1 MMTSRA
7 PKAPKATGRPR
18 KPAAPSPPPIAP
30 VANIPDA
37 PTWLSKPARAE
48 WIRSA
53 ALLVERGTLTDGDLA
68 VLEVFC
74 SAKGRL
80 VEASRL
86 LARDG
91 LTVKGA
97 NGARVKHP
105 AVSIASEA
113 SSLIRTLGQQ
123 LGLTPASRARAA
135 SHAPKARSNGSNSWD
150 GLLDG

>member
-1 MMTSRA
+1 MAKQAR
-7 PKAPKATGRPR
+7 KATGRPR
-18 KPAAPSPPPIAP
+18 KIPPPPPPP
-30 VANIPDA
+30 VPPVVTVPDA
-37 PTWLSKPARAE
+37 PSWLSKPAREE
-48 WIRSA
+48 WRRSA
-53 ALLVERGTLTDGDLA
+53 AQLAERGTLTTGDLA

-91 LTVKGA
+91 LTVRGA
-97 NGARVKHP
+97 NGGRVKHP
-105 AVSIASEA
+105 AVGIASEA

-123 LGLTPASRARAA
+123 LGLTPASRGRA
-135 SHAPKARSNGSNSWD
+135 SRHGPKSGNGDGWG